1 MSHHLRLVA
10 PAWWEDRQ
18 INPVLLKGTEV
29 QTKFD
34 NEDELQQVD
43 ANLARVDGVYF
54 KGIFS
59 TL

>member
-1 MSHHLRLVA
+1 M
-10 PAWWEDRQ
+10 
-18 INPVLLKGTEV
+18 LLKRTEV

-43 ANLARVDGVYF
+43 ANLARADGIYF
-54 KGIFS
+54 IGIFS